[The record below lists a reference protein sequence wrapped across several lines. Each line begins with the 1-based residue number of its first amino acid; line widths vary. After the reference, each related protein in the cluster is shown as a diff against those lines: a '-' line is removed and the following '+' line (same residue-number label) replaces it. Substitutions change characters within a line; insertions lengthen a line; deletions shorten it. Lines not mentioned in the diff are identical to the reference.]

1 MKFITK
7 IEDKDLYNI
16 IEYNVR
22 RYEILPKSILNKII
36 SFYSK

>member
-7 IEDKDLYNI
+7 IKDRDLYN